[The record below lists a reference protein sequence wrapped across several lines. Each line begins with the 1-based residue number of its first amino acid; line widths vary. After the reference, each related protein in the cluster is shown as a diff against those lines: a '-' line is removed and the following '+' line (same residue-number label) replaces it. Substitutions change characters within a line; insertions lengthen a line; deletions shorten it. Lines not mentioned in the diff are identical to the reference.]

1 MTLLHNYLVF
11 DSDRESEISVVCV
24 ETLDYFEG
32 GGVVFVERGR
42 HGNGMEHLERKGWF
56 CKVIEFKNIFIKKK
70 KLSYLL
76 VVGHHAI
83 FNVFIYIWP
92 YGCNQMGWVAFF
104 FML

>member
-70 KLSYLL
+70 KFFLF
-76 VVGHHAI
+76 VGGGS
-83 FNVFIYIWP
+83 P
-92 YGCNQMGWVAFF
+92 CNF
-104 FML
+104 